1 MKNLLALFCFILL
14 NAPTAFAEGQPV
26 QPQVFVLDLK
36 SLASNKSAIKA
47 KQATVLPAYQQL
59 IRDADKALKFG
70 PVSVMEKT
78 TDPPSGDRHDYMSL
92 APYFW
97 PDPTK
102 PGGLPYIRKDGQ
114 TNPEVKEYK
123 DKDYLPKLCESVY
136 TLGLAYYFSE
146 DKVYAVHAAEL
157 LRVWFLDAATRM
169 NPNLNFGQAIKGV
182 NTGRGAGMIDTRHFI
197 KLIDGIGLLKGSSA
211 WKDAD
216 QKGMQQW
223 FASFLQWMQTSRI
236 GISEMNAPNNHGA
249 WYDAQRLSIAMFID
263 STDLARRIIS
273 NAQNRLDKQMDE
285 SGRFPLEM
293 ERTIALHY
301 NVFVLEAFFNIAK
314 VAGKLG
320 IDFWNYTTPSG
331 KSLKKGFDALHP
343 YFAGTKEWDGQQIKP
358 YEFDESY
365 FLLQEGDKNF
375 NCRSCAQEL
384 KSLAGDKAAKLR
396 INLLY

>member
-1 MKNLLALFCFILL
+1 MKNLFATFSLFVLAAVTVL
-14 NAPTAFAEGQPV
+14 AAGQPE

-36 SLASNKSAIKA
+36 SLASNKSAINA
-47 KQATVLPAYQQL
+47 KQASILPAYQQL
-59 IRDADKALKFG
+59 IKDADKALKFG
-70 PVSVMEKT
+70 PVSVMEKKN
-78 TDPPSGDRHDYMSL
+78 DPPSGDKHDYMSL
-92 APYFW
+92 APYHW
-97 PDPTK
+97 PDPSK
-102 PGGLPYIRKDGQ
+102 SDGLPYIRKDGQ

-136 TLGLAYYFSE
+136 ILGLAYYFSE
-146 DKVYAVHAAEL
+146 DRVYADHAAKL

-182 NTGRGAGMIDTRHFI
+182 NSGRGAGMIDTRHFI
-197 KLIDGIGLLKGSSA
+197 KLIDGIGLLRGSAA

-223 FASFLQWMQTSRI
+223 FAAFLQWMQTSKI
-236 GISEMNAPNNHGA
+236 GVSEMNAPNNHGA
-249 WYDAQRLSIAMFID
+249 WYDAQRLSIAMFVD
-263 STDLARRIIS
+263 STDLARRIVAS
-273 NAQNRLDKQMDE
+273 AQNRLDKQMDE

-301 NVFVLEAFFNIAK
+301 NVFVLEALFDIAK
-314 VAGKLG
+314 MAGKLG
-320 IDFWNYTTPSG
+320 IDLWGYTTPSG

-358 YEFDESY
+358 YEFNESY
-365 FLLQEGDKNF
+365 FLLKEGDRNF
-375 NCRSCAQEL
+375 NCRSCVQEM
-384 KSLAGDKAAKLR
+384 KSLAGDKATKLR